1 MFGIDEEQ
9 CPRQASCPKIPRR
22 RHNGGGTRGGRADA
36 GSPLTAENGRPG
48 HAPVSVTAAVGENGK
63 RQGLRPPRAAR
74 QTKPPSTTNAECAPA
89 PEGGTHPEGKIRT
102 TKDGRPWPAE
112 AAASFPPD
120 DYCRLFNHT
129 PVLGHWPLHP
139 SVHPPTHLRD
149 QRAAGNGSTAP
160 TAQFGWRRSAGV
172 SHGL

>member
-9 CPRQASCPKIPRR
+9 CPRQASSPKIPRR
-22 RHNGGGTRGGRADA
+22 RHNGGTRGGA
-36 GSPLTAENGRPG
+36 GRCRVSSDCRKWTPGTRTSLRHGGRW
-48 HAPVSVTAAVGENGK
+48 GK
-63 RQGLRPPRAAR
+63 RKTAGLRPPRAAR
-74 QTKPPSTTNAECAPA
+74 QTKLPSTTNAECAPA
-89 PEGGTHPEGKIRT
+89 PEGETHPEGKIRT

-120 DYCRLFNHT
+120 DYCRWFNHT

-172 SHGL
+172 SHSL